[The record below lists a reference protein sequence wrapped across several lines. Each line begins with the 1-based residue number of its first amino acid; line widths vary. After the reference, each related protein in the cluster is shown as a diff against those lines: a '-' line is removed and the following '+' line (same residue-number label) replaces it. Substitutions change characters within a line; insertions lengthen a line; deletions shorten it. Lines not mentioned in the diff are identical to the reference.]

1 MNRDGKVKTISIV
14 SSCYNEEENV
24 GLMAERVRAVMA
36 KHPQYDYEQIFIDNA
51 SIDQTVDRL
60 RAIAREDS
68 RVKIILNT
76 RNFGYIR
83 SHYHAILQA
92 YGDAVV
98 VIASDLQE
106 PPEMI
111 HEFIQKWEDGYMAV
125 AGIKTASQ
133 ENPLLYFMRG
143 VYYRLIRMSSS
154 VDLLEQFT
162 GFGLYDRRIIDTL
175 RSLHEPYPYFRGLVS
190 DLGFPVAKVPYIQ
203 AARQH
208 GKTSSNFFMLFDVA
222 MLGFTNYTKIPLRL
236 ATLLGFF
243 AALISLTVGFGYLV
257 AKLIFWNSFSAGM
270 APVLIGLCFLGSV
283 QLLFLGVIG
292 EYVGSIF
299 TYVQNRPLVIEKE
312 RINFVAAPSVNR
324 G

>member
-1 MNRDGKVKTISIV
+1 LKTISIV
-14 SSCYNEEENV
+14 SSCFNEEENV
-24 GLMAERVRAVMA
+24 GLMVERVQAVMA
-36 KHPQYDYEQIFIDNA
+36 KHPEYQYEQIFIDND
-51 SIDQTVDRL
+51 SSDQTVNRL
-60 RAIAREDS
+60 RAIAS
-68 RVKIILNT
+68 RDPHVKVILNS

-83 SHYHAILQA
+83 SHFYAILQA
-92 YGDAVV
+92 RGDAVV

-111 HEFIQKWEDGYMAV
+111 HEYIRKWEEGFKIV
-125 AGIKTASQ
+125 AGIKTASE
-133 ENPLLYFMRG
+133 ENPFIYFLRG

-162 GFGLYDRRIIDTL
+162 GFGLYDKKIIDIL
-175 RSLHEPYPYFRGLVS
+175 RSLREPYPYFRGLVS
-190 DLGFPVAKVPYIQ
+190 DIGFPVAKIEYTQ
-203 AARQH
+203 AARVH

-236 ATLLGFF
+236 ATILGFF
-243 AALISLTVGFGYLV
+243 AASVSLLVGLCYLV
-257 AKLIFWNSFSAGM
+257 AKLIFWNSFTAGM

-299 TYVQNRPLVIEKE
+299 TYVQNRPLVFEKE
-312 RINFVAAPSVNR
+312 RVNFENDTGVEPAKGAQS
-324 G
+324 